1 MARLIF
7 VRHGE
12 SRATIDRVIG
22 GPRTCQGLTDLGR
35 RQCEALARRWAA
47 EGMRCNRLIA
57 SNFRRAEQTAAIL
70 APVLGAGTEIDPAF
84 GEIDPGPS
92 ADGMPYDEFF
102 RSNGRDPDDWDK
114 VGPFGHYFAD
124 GETVSDMFNRV
135 GKGLEALVGSLGR
148 DGSAVICC
156 HGGTIDAALRRAMQA
171 PLMGG
176 FSLFTTN
183 ASITEVLSGAT
194 WRIVRYNDAAHLNG
208 LKGDSP

>member
-1 MARLIF
+1 
-7 VRHGE
+7 
-12 SRATIDRVIG
+12 
-22 GPRTCQGLTDLGR
+22 
-35 RQCEALARRWAA
+35 
-47 EGMRCNRLIA
+47 
-57 SNFRRAEQTAAIL
+57 
-70 APVLGAGTEIDPAF
+70 
-84 GEIDPGPS
+84 
-92 ADGMPYDEFF
+92 
-102 RSNGRDPDDWDK
+102 
-114 VGPFGHYFAD
+114 
-124 GETVSDMFNRV
+124 MFNRV

-208 LKGDSP
+208 LRGDSP